1 MLKHSEIRFDFA
13 IGYGICLGIMSTQS
27 CWFNRKLR
35 GHCLLPLDLSFSALK
50 QEN

>member
-13 IGYGICLGIMSTQS
+13 IEYEICLGITSTQS

-35 GHCLLPLDLSFSALK
+35 GHCLLPLGLSFSALK